1 MVNTARSQSALDNLE
16 ASALAE
22 NQILCRHAHVV
33 EGDVAVAMGGVVV
46 AVDLEHSLD
55 GDSRKAG
62 RDQDDGLLLVR
73 VGVVGIGLAH
83 DDVELAPRVASAA
96 GPPLGA
102 VQDVVIAVLCD
113 LQLDV
118 GGIRGR
124 NLRLGHQKRR
134 ADLALHQ
141 RLEPL
146 LLLLGV
152 AVLGHDLHVAR
163 VGSSAVARLGGAA
176 RAAQPLRH
184 DGVLEVRPA
193 GGLGVEALGQEHV
206 PQAQLARLVLELLD
220 DGRVVL
226 PAVIALAHLG
236 L

>member
-16 ASALAE
+16 PSALAE
-22 NQILCRHAHVV
+22 NHVLCRHAHVLK
-33 EGDVAVAMGGVVV
+33 GDVAVAVGGVVV
-46 AVDLEHSLD
+46 AVDLEHSID

-83 DDVELAPRVASAA
+83 DDVELASRVASAA

-102 VQDVVIAVLCD
+102 VENVVVAVLGD

-118 GGIRGR
+118 GGIGRR
-124 NLRLGHQKRR
+124 NLGLSHQKGR

-152 AVLGHDLHVAR
+152 AVLGHDLHVAGI
-163 VGSSAVARLGGAA
+163 GSSAVAGLGGTA
-176 RAAQPLRH
+176 RAAQPLCH
-184 DGVLEVRPA
+184 EGVLEVRPA

-226 PAVIALAHLG
+226 PAVIAFAHLG
-236 L
+236 F